1 MKQPSLWHS
10 CAATANLDLSPRPD
24 IHTACFYPLSSGA
37 GPYLDT
43 PDATPPRA
51 THETWSA
58 HLCFATSHLSLE
70 ITFHPASFAP
80 GRSWHP

>member
-24 IHTACFYPLSSGA
+24 IHTACFYPLSSEA
-37 GPYLDT
+37 GPYIDT

-51 THETWSA
+51 THETM
-58 HLCFATSHLSLE
+58 LCNLSLIPRNNISSGE
-70 ITFHPASFAP
+70 FRPRA
-80 GRSWHP
+80 